1 MYYFEEQETLNA
13 LIGGNYTYYRD
24 EDGIAD
30 VLDDIFH
37 NDNFNQEHKNSR
49 TAFLQ

>member
-1 MYYFEEQETLNA
+1 MYYLDEQETLNA

-30 VLDDIFH
+30 VLDDISTMMISIR
-37 NDNFNQEHKNSR
+37 NTR
-49 TAFLQ
+49 IAARRLQ